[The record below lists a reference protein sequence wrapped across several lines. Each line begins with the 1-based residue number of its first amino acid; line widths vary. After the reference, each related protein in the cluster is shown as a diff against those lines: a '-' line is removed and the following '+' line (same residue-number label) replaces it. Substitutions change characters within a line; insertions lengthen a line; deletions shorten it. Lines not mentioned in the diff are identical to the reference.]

1 MTEKEKM
8 IAGLLYDCTDDELM
22 ELRTKAHILYKD
34 YNDTYETDT
43 NERKEIIKQLLPN
56 SSQNIYL

>member
-1 MTEKEKM
+1 M
-8 IAGLLYDCTDDELM
+8 C
-22 ELRTKAHILYKD
+22 KD